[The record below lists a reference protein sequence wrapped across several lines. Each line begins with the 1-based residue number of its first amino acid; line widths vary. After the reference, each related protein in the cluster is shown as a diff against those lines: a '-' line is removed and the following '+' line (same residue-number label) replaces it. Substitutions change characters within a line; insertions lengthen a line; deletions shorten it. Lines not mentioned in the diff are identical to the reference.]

1 MFDHTDCEP
10 SGLFLSA
17 RSVKLHALLTND
29 QFVNLSPPVY
39 CLINFYDMATVFL
52 SFRMFM
58 TEQTDGPLADN
69 GEVVRASLCSSNR
82 ASISTADLASATIR
96 R

>member
-1 MFDHTDCEP
+1 
-10 SGLFLSA
+10 
-17 RSVKLHALLTND
+17 VNAL
-29 QFVNLSPPVY
+29 Y

-82 ASISTADLASATIR
+82 AGISTADLASATLESPQKPVTSTPLATDLHMKR
-96 R
+96 L